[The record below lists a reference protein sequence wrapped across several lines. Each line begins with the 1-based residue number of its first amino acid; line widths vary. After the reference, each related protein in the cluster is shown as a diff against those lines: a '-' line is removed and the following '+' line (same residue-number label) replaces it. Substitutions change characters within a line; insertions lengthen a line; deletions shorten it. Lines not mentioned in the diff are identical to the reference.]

1 MISENR
7 TMRKIYIG
15 MIILCM
21 FLGLSSCKTNSD
33 TESDAAKQ
41 IGNKT
46 ISDVEEAKSHN
57 LSDKELEQI
66 KFFNSIN
73 AFSGKHKCIYSYR

>member
-41 IGNKT
+41 SGNKT

-57 LSDKELEQI
+57 LSYKEKVEGDDTAVHPEPEIIDLKE
-66 KFFNSIN
+66 
-73 AFSGKHKCIYSYR
+73 CY